1 MKKVPF
7 ILMICT
13 LLVSSCFYLRMYH
26 FCEGDLEW
34 MSPYEQGD
42 TILFKSHEQ
51 IDTMIVQEDFLY
63 NGYWP
68 FRQDE
73 GTDVFIA
80 NCGYRYSILHDRNVI
95 KCSTFFLKIEE
106 NKLEAIFQFRQRQSR
121 FLYEDIRERQLQPV
135 RVNGIEYD
143 DVIIVDDSNSETY
156 DDYPYNCEFIWSK
169 SKGLIQYKYLNGETY
184 TFYKKLPY
192 KKSI

>member
-51 IDTMIVQEDFLY
+51 IDTMIVQEKSIYDS
-63 NGYWP
+63 YWP
-68 FRQDE
+68 LMKDE
-73 GTDVFIA
+73 SSSTMNATGVLS
-80 NCGYRYSILHDRNVI
+80 NKILHNGDSVTNSFSITKRENNRLRIGLFFEYKGMFCDVPSGI
-95 KCSTFFLKIEE
+95 TFCKV
-106 NKLEAIFQFRQRQSR
+106 K
-121 FLYEDIRERQLQPV
+121 
-135 RVNGIEYD
+135 VNGIVLED
-143 DVIIVDDSNSETY
+143 AILVDDTVSSEKVKKQQS
-156 DDYPYNCEFIWSK
+156 CEYFIWSK
-169 SKGLIQYKYLNGETY
+169 SKGLIQYKYLNGDTY
-184 TFYKKLPY
+184 TFYKKLLY